1 MALTKGE
8 YRPEHS
14 IHLHSTNSPEM
25 AMADGAYEHP
35 MPSAGAG
42 GGPQGG
48 QSQSQAQA
56 RGEYAYHTQQMS
68 EKGYR

>member
-14 IHLHSTNSPEM
+14 IHLHSTNSPLPEIG
-25 AMADGAYEHP
+25 DGPYEHP
-35 MPSAGAG
+35 LPGAGAAG
-42 GGPQGG
+42 GLQG
-48 QSQSQAQA
+48 QSQA

-68 EKGYR
+68 EKAYR